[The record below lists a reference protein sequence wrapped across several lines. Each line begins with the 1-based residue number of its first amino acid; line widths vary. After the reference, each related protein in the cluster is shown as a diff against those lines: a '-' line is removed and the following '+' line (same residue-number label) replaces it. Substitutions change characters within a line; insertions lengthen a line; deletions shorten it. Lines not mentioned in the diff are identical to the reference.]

1 MYEAWKAIVDCVG
14 DVAQVNLLLNRV
26 SSWTDV
32 LSHLPYEGKVILR
45 SKTARKVRVRLP
57 KWVDKRAVRCRV
69 NQGDI
74 STPLESM
81 EWLANYLTVGNI
93 APGDEVVIEFPVVE
107 TTEHWTE
114 TTYETTY
121 TCQFRGNTLVDISPR
136 GDRPALTRTKSDD
149 GLVFEVAAGYPIYM
163 RDHYGASDA
172 PVKDTTLYVAPAL
185 I

>member
-1 MYEAWKAIVDCVG
+1 MYEAWKAIVECVG
-14 DVAQVNLLLNRV
+14 DTAQVNLLLNRT
-26 SSWTDV
+26 SPWMDV

-45 SKTARKVRVRLP
+45 NKAARKVRVRLP

-69 NQGDI
+69 NERDV
-74 STPLESM
+74 STSA
-81 EWLANYLTVGNI
+81 EWLANYLIVDSL
-93 APGDEVVIEFPVVE
+93 APGDEVAIEFPVAE

-149 GLVFEVAAGYPIYM
+149 GLVFEVAAGYPIYL
-163 RDHYGASDA
+163 RDHYRAGKA
-172 PVKDTTLYVAPAL
+172 PLRDTTLYVAPT
-185 I
+185 II